1 MSTDSTWPASDEE
14 NAAIAMLEQLL
25 QGMAGLLH
33 SVEDARYIDPSGG
46 YVPYRGVTPS

>member
-1 MSTDSTWPASDEE
+1 MSTDPRWPASDDE
-14 NAAIAMLEQLL
+14 NAAIAMLEQVL

-46 YVPYRGVTPS
+46 YVPYRGAPPN